1 MLPCLW
7 LSVSVC
13 TSCKKWNFAVA
24 KSEMLYMEKT
34 LKLAFMYHKPLSVPF
49 YGKTKLHNGRHL
61 YNIFILNWRQKSRIF
76 CGTSWVGSERRCGFG
91 WMFFFL
97 LSRSTRW
104 TTLPVFDILI
114 SMSWVDHFSCNDFF
128 ISINLVGS
136 GRR

>member
-91 WMFFFL
+91 WMFFFYFHVPQGGQL
-97 LSRSTRW
+97 CLFLTFWSVWVGW
-104 TTLPVFDILI
+104 TTFHVMTFL
-114 SMSWVDHFSCNDFF
+114 SA
-128 ISINLVGS
+128 
-136 GRR
+136 